1 MHARY
6 SHPHIIWSAT
16 RSIRYMALLLATT
29 LSAPAHVHLMCTC
42 TRTYLVVYTMGGRLC
57 TEWIPAR
64 PGPRLAWPSRGT
76 VTRETRGSRPHRPH
90 PQTFPPSCS
99 PDLSTTTAA
108 FMSMFVLVL
117 TALDRTIH
125 ATPIDLFW
133 PQHICLLLIY
143 LPLPFPTAA
152 FPTSAPPAPAHMP
165 HHSLQFLQCK
175 RALRP
180 TARFYPFKA

>member
-1 MHARY
+1 
-6 SHPHIIWSAT
+6 
-16 RSIRYMALLLATT
+16 
-29 LSAPAHVHLMCTC
+29 
-42 TRTYLVVYTMGGRLC
+42 MGGRLC

-125 ATPIDLFW
+125 ATPIDLFS

-165 HHSLQFLQCK
+165 HHNLQFLQCK

-180 TARFYPFKA
+180 TARLYPFEACCPSNLTWTSVASSSSDVYMCTYHSERVALSLTRRRRIHFI